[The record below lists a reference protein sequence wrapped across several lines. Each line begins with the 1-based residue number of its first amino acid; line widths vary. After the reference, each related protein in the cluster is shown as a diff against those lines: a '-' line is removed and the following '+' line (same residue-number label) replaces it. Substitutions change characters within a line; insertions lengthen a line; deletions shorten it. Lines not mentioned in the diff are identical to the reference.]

1 MVMSIRVIETTPE
14 QLVTCAHDIPNILT
28 TAYKNNSEHLFFK
41 LYEVYE
47 MYYDW
52 RWSTDNDGIPML
64 SKQNFVYSAQRLVE
78 TDLFE
83 RCLGLWCES
92 VKIDQINDECV
103 RVTVSIDINERFF
116 ARVEEEYYA
125 HNESTS

>member
-1 MVMSIRVIETTPE
+1 MVMTIRVIETTPE
-14 QLVTCAHDIPNILT
+14 LLVICAHDIPNMLT
-28 TAYKNNSEHLFFK
+28 TAYKNNSENLFFR
-41 LYEVYE
+41 LYETYD
-47 MYYDW
+47 DW
-52 RWSTDNDGIPML
+52 REVAGEGRKPML

-83 RCLGLWCES
+83 QCLGLGCES

-103 RVTVSIDINERFF
+103 RVTVSININNRFF

-125 HNESTS
+125 HNESAS